1 MAKEYY
7 LTINGNEVSV
17 SEEVYRVYKR
27 PVWQEKKRVQRNMRC
42 RDGSNIRCDKDCNE
56 CEFARF
62 HGGSAG
68 SDISIEGLL
77 DAGADIASDIDFL
90 DVIEERLRAAEIRQS
105 LMEFDE
111 KSRTIAMML
120 YEGYKQNEIAEYL
133 GISPAA
139 VNKMMKKMRQS
150 LKKFL

>member
-42 RDGSNIRCDKDCNE
+42 RDGSSIRCDKDCNE

-77 DAGADIASDIDFL
+77 DAGADIASDIDIL
-90 DVIEERLRAAEIRQS
+90 DVIEERLRAAQIRQA

-111 KSRTIAMML
+111 KSRTIAVML

-139 VNKMMKKMRQS
+139 VYKRLKKMRKS

>member
-1 MAKEYY
+1 MSKQYY
-7 LTINGNEVSV
+7 LTINGTTVSV

-27 PVWQEKKRVQRNMRC
+27 PLWQEKKRVQRNMRC

-68 SDISIEGLL
+68 SDISVEGLL
-77 DAGADIASDIDFL
+77 DAGADIEADTDIL
-90 DVIEERLRAAEIRQS
+90 DAIDEKQRIAGIRQS

-111 KSRTIAMML
+111 KSRTIAVML

-133 GISPAA
+133 GMSPAA
-139 VNKMMKKMRQS
+139 VNKRVKKMRQS

>member
-1 MAKEYY
+1 
-7 LTINGNEVSV
+7 
-17 SEEVYRVYKR
+17 
-27 PVWQEKKRVQRNMRC
+27 MRC

-77 DAGADIASDIDFL
+77 DAGADIASDIDIL

-111 KSRTIAMML
+111 KSRTIAVML

-139 VNKMMKKMRQS
+139 VYKRLKKMRKS

>member
-1 MAKEYY
+1 MSKQYY
-7 LTINGNEVSV
+7 LTINGTTVSV

-27 PVWQEKKRVQRNMRC
+27 PLWQEKKRVQRNMRC

-68 SDISIEGLL
+68 SDISVEGLL
-77 DAGADIASDIDFL
+77 DAGADIEADTDIL
-90 DVIEERLRAAEIRQS
+90 DAIDAKQRLAGIRQS

-111 KSRTIAMML
+111 KSRTIAVML

-133 GISPAA
+133 GMSPAA
-139 VNKMMKKMRQS
+139 VNKRMKKMRQS

>member
-1 MAKEYY
+1 MSKQYY
-7 LTINGNEVSV
+7 LMINGRKEPV

-77 DAGADIASDIDFL
+77 DAGADIASDIDIL

-111 KSRTIAMML
+111 KSRTIAVML

-139 VNKMMKKMRQS
+139 VYKRLKKMRKS